1 MEMFAF
7 GLIVG
12 AVLVWGYNKFLNTSM
27 TLEEALVKTE
37 QEIKTTLDVNKDG
50 EVNIEDA
57 KAAVKRPRKKAGTT
71 PQ

>member
-12 AVLVWGYNKFLNTSM
+12 GVLVWGYNKFLNTSM

-50 EVNIEDA
+50 KVNTDDV
-57 KAAVKRPRKKAGTT
+57 KAVVKRPRKKAGTV
-71 PQ
+71 Q

>member
-27 TLEEALVKTE
+27 TLDEALVKTE

-57 KAAVKRPRKKAGTT
+57 KAVVKRPRKKAGTV
-71 PQ
+71 Q

>member
-12 AVLVWGYNKFLNTSM
+12 GVLVWGYNKYLSNPVTF
-27 TLEEALVKTE
+27 EEALVKTE

>member
-12 AVLVWGYNKFLNTSM
+12 GVLVWGYNKYLSNPVTF
-27 TLEEALVKTE
+27 EEALVKTE

-50 EVNIEDA
+50 KVNTDDVKEV
-57 KAAVKRPRKKAGTT
+57 VKRPRKKAGTT

>member
-1 MEMFAF
+1 MEMFVF

-12 AVLVWGYNKFLNTSM
+12 GVLVWGYNKYLSNPVTF
-27 TLEEALVKTE
+27 EEALVKTE

-50 EVNIEDA
+50 KVNTDDV
-57 KAAVKRPRKKAGTT
+57 KAVVKRPRKKAGTT

>member
-27 TLEEALVKTE
+27 TLDEALVKTE

-50 EVNIEDA
+50 KVNTDDV
-57 KAAVKRPRKKAGTT
+57 KAVVKRPRKKAGTV
-71 PQ
+71 Q

>member
-12 AVLVWGYNKFLNTSM
+12 GVLVWGYNKYLSNPM
-27 TLEEALVKTE
+27 TLDEALVKTE

-50 EVNIEDA
+50 EVNMEDV
-57 KAAVKRPRKKAGTT
+57 KAVVKRPRKKAGTT
-71 PQ
+71 PE

>member
-12 AVLVWGYNKFLNTSM
+12 GVLVWGYNKYLNNPVTF
-27 TLEEALVKTE
+27 EEALVKTE

-50 EVNIEDA
+50 KVNIEDA
-57 KAAVKRPRKKAGTT
+57 KAAVKRPRKKAGTV
-71 PQ
+71 Q

>member
-27 TLEEALVKTE
+27 TLDEALVKTE

-50 EVNIEDA
+50 KVNTDDIKEV
-57 KAAVKRPRKKAGTT
+57 VKRPRKKAGTV
-71 PQ
+71 Q

>member
-1 MEMFAF
+1 MEMFVF

-12 AVLVWGYNKFLNTSM
+12 GVLVWGYNKYLSNPVTF
-27 TLEEALVKTE
+27 EEALVKTE

>member
-12 AVLVWGYNKFLNTSM
+12 GVLVWGYNKYLSNPVTF
-27 TLEEALVKTE
+27 EEALVKTE

-50 EVNIEDA
+50 KVNTDDV
-57 KAAVKRPRKKAGTT
+57 KAVVKRPRKKAGTV
-71 PQ
+71 Q